1 MKTIAVLIAML
12 MLMAPAVAM
21 PPEPWG
27 SNPDVCKI
35 SMDLGTEL
43 LGIYIWQNNATGDW
57 EVKMGMDSNLK
68 SFVLPVTFRSD
79 KTGLIEIDFSE
90 FQQQP
95 RYY

>member
-1 MKTIAVLIAML
+1 MKTIAVLVAML
-12 MLMAPAVAM
+12 MLIAPAVAF

-27 SNPDVCKI
+27 SNPDVLKVSI
-35 SMDLGTEL
+35 DTGNSL
-43 LGIYIWQNNATGDW
+43 LNIYAWQNNATGEW

-68 SFVLPVTFRSD
+68 SFVLPLTFRSD

-90 FQQQP
+90 YQQP